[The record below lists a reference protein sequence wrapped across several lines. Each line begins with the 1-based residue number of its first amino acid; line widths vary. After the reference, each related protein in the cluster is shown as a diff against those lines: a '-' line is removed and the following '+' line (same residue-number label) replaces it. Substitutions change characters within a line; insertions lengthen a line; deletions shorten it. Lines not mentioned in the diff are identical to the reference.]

1 MMKTLAF
8 VAVAAMGLTACQNDF
23 EEQIEAKDS
32 VVVTFIADSAESRTA
47 VDTTGEKPV
56 FSWNDSGESFAV
68 LEQSDE
74 LAEATNVTFEK
85 NDDGLAEITA
95 EFPSS
100 SYKFVHKYA
109 TIYPK
114 SGYVSAESINDVTLV
129 LNPNQKMWSAD
140 TYDRNADLMVSKV
153 NKYPGQPTATAQML
167 EFTRLAAVVK
177 MSFKNFGVELG
188 DEVESVTLTIDK
200 KVLAG
205 TITADLE
212 NLVKDGKHVFTPQ
225 EKHDSVTV
233 ETHPECNDVYF
244 TVLPTTLA
252 EGDTYTITVVTKNR
266 LYIKQGAVP
275 EGKSLEFKAG
285 SVTRFSVNM
294 LGVAPS
300 DKWVLVKDAST
311 LKQGDV
317 VTIAA
322 KNYDYVIGKQAN
334 NYPLASQT
342 EVVKFGDY
350 LYHPVATTATSV
362 DNRIQHYTLMQR
374 DANKVAF
381 DFYNGV
387 DYEGDTSVGFVWATG
402 SNYAPKLQSFCD
414 VNTLFDVTIAAD
426 GAATLCASEIEKSN
440 KWWRYSHSTTA
451 SSRKFDMTTSVP
463 TGNYQV
469 CIYRLEGAV
478 GTIPTVAA
486 VVTVPDSDEP
496 VVIAEE
502 GAAEATAIDAVVFN
516 YVGDWTITPTAA
528 DAWLNVAYDATN
540 NCLTYTAEPNTGAK
554 RETTVT
560 ITATLEGEEAL
571 TWSFKVIQKGAPQE
585 ITIAEFV
592 KLAKD
597 VNTMYKLTGKIATK
611 PSSNTGDWILTD
623 ANDVKVTIK
632 RLKTDG
638 GDYAYDVVDLKVGD
652 VMTVTAV
659 PAGASSGLTYG
670 GSSTYPAIYK
680 GHYGFKTTLGVAA
693 DYTGGAVT
701 IEVETYSNGSIV
713 VPEAVEATMEAND
726 FAEFSYSGGDT
737 ATVTFTSE
745 NTTSDAREATV
756 TFTYGQASV
765 TVIAQQG
772 INPAN
777 KLGYEL
783 VTDASTLAVG
793 DEVIIV
799 AANTAK
805 ALACPTKTGDTKF
818 PSVDIE
824 KTGKVIY
831 DAEKAGV
838 QVFKLVAGEG
848 DGTMAFEFTYKDTT
862 YYPYYSS
869 GLKMRTSVNAAASWS
884 ISIDETGDASIS
896 TISSSN
902 TYLVKFNNAAAS
914 LTFTCY
920 KSTANQATADANKVC
935 IYKKQVKK

>member
-1 MMKTLAF
+1 MKKMMKTLAF

-68 LEQSDE
+68 LEQTDD

-100 SYKFVHKYA
+100 SYKFVHRYA

-114 SGYVSAESINDVTLV
+114 SGYVSAESINNVTLV

-188 DEVESVTLTIDK
+188 DEVESVTLTIDDK
-200 KVLAG
+200 ELAG

-212 NLVKDGKHVFTPQ
+212 NLVVDGKHVFTPQ

-317 VTIAA
+317 VAIAA
-322 KNYDYVIGKQAN
+322 KDYDKALSTKLYN
-334 NYPLASQT
+334 NASET
-342 EVVKFGDY
+342 STSAKRASVDISKIGDY
-350 LYHPVATTATSV
+350 LISNSEVQNFVLVAGGVEGTFAFYDEAREKFLVSNNKTSRYLI
-362 DNRIQHYTLMQR
+362 NQSYI
-374 DANKVAF
+374 DANTSFNISVTDGNATIKNITG
-381 DFYNGV
+381 DYSGCMIKYYLSDKIFYSG
-387 DYEGDTSVGFVWATG
+387 TSTA
-402 SNYAPKLQSFCD
+402 
-414 VNTLFDVTIAAD
+414 
-426 GAATLCASEIEKSN
+426 N
-440 KWWRYSHSTTA
+440 K
-451 SSRKFDMTTSVP
+451 D
-463 TGNYQV
+463 V

-486 VVTVPDSDEP
+486 NVTVPDSDES

-502 GAAEATAIDAVVFN
+502 GATTATAISDVVFN

-659 PAGASSGLTYG
+659 PAGVSSGLAYG

-726 FAEFSYSGGDT
+726 FAELSYSGGDT

-799 AANTAK
+799 AAKSDK
-805 ALACPTKTGDTKF
+805 ALGCYTGSSTITGLSTL
-818 PSVDIE
+818 PAVDIV
-824 KTGKVIY
+824 KSGNVVY
-831 DAEKAGV
+831 DVEEAGVMLLTLKAGLNDKE
-838 QVFKLVAGEG
+838 F
-848 DGTMAFEFTYKDTT
+848 AFQFTHKNID
-862 YYPYYSS
+862 YYINAPSNGLKGRAASS
-869 GLKMRTSVNAAASWS
+869 GANDSTSYALTIDAA
-884 ISIDETGDASIS
+884 TGFVTMQS
-896 TISSSN
+896 TYPRI
-902 TYLVKFNNAAAS
+902 VKFNSKTGTN
-914 LTFTCY
+914 FTAF
-920 KSTANQATADANKVC
+920 KLDAEGATMENNHIC

>member
-100 SYKFVHKYA
+100 SYKFEHKYA

-114 SGYVSAESINDVTLV
+114 SGYVSAESINNVTLV

-153 NKYPGQPTATAQML
+153 DKYPGQPTATAQML

-188 DEVESVTLTIDK
+188 DEVESVTLTIDD

-212 NLVKDGKHVFTPQ
+212 SLVVDGKHVFTPQ

-294 LGVAPS
+294 ADVEGI
-300 DKWVLVKDAST
+300 DKWTLVRDHS
-311 LKQGDV
+311 LLQEGDV
-317 VTIAA
+317 VAIVA
-322 KNYDYVIGKQAN
+322 KDYDKALSTKLYN
-334 NYPLASQT
+334 NASETSTSAKRGLAD
-342 EVVKFGDY
+342 VVKMGNFLKGGED
-350 LYHPVATTATSV
+350 L
-362 DNRIQHYTLMQR
+362 QKLTLMTG
-374 DANKVAF
+374 VADGTF
-381 DFYNGV
+381 SFYDEARGKFLV
-387 DYEGDTSVGFVWATG
+387 STTTG
-402 SNYAPKLQSFCD
+402 STYLINQVYCD
-414 VNTLFDVTIAAD
+414 VNTSFAITIDKATT
-426 GAATLCASEIEKSN
+426 AATITNTEGAYKGNLLRYNSN
-440 KWWRYSHSTTA
+440 GYFVSNQN
-451 SSRKFDMTTSVP
+451 TSA
-463 TGNYQV
+463 TYKDV

-486 VVTVPDSDEP
+486 NVTVPDSDES

-516 YVGDWTITPTAA
+516 YVGDWTISVSDEA
-528 DAWLNVAYDATN
+528 AWLNVAYDATN

-585 ITIAEFV
+585 ISIAEFV
-592 KLAKD
+592 KLEKD
-597 VNTMYKLTGKIATK
+597 ENSTYRITGRITEMTTSSSGTFKLTDGTNVAT
-611 PSSNTGDWILTD
+611 
-623 ANDVKVTIK
+623 VTY
-632 RLKTDG
+632 LYTDG
-638 GDYAYDVVDLKVGD
+638 GVKVSGNQDINVAVGD
-652 VMTVTAV
+652 VMTVTTV
-659 PAGASSGLTYG
+659 VASSTKGKG
-670 GSSTYPAIYK
+670 GSSDYHSTYK

-745 NTTSDAREATV
+745 NTTTEAREAVV

-799 AANTAK
+799 AAKSDK
-805 ALACPTKTGDTKF
+805 ALGCYTGSSTITGISTL
-818 PSVDIE
+818 PAVDIV
-824 KTGKVIY
+824 KSGNVVY
-831 DAEKAGV
+831 DVEEAGVMLLTLKAGLNDKEFAF
-838 QVFKLVAGEG
+838 QFTHK
-848 DGTMAFEFTYKDTT
+848 GTD
-862 YYPYYSS
+862 YYINAPSS
-869 GLKMRTSVNAAASWS
+869 GLKGRAASS
-884 ISIDETGDASIS
+884 GANNSTSYALTIDAATGFVTMQS
-896 TISSSN
+896 TYPRI
-902 TYLVKFNNAAAS
+902 VKFNSKTGTN
-914 LTFTCY
+914 FTAF
-920 KSTANQATADANKVC
+920 KLDAEGATMENNHIC

>member
-68 LEQSDE
+68 LEQSDA

-100 SYKFVHKYA
+100 SYNLMYKYA

-114 SGYVSAESINDVTLV
+114 SGYVSAESINNVTLV

-153 NKYPGQPTATAQML
+153 DKYPGQPTATAQKL

-188 DEVESVTLTIDK
+188 DEVESVTITIDK

-212 NLVKDGKHVFTPQ
+212 KLVVDGKHVFTPQ
-225 EKHDSVTV
+225 EKYDSVTV
-233 ETHPECNDVYF
+233 ETHPECEDVYF

-252 EGDTYTITVVTKNR
+252 AGDTYTITVVTKNR

-294 LGVAPS
+294 QGVAPS

-322 KNYDYVIGKQAN
+322 KNYNVVIGKQGT
-334 NYPLASQT
+334 NYPMASLT

-350 LYHPVATTATSV
+350 LYHPAATTATSV

-387 DYEGDTSVGFVWATG
+387 DYEGDTSVGFVWAYGT
-402 SNYAPKLQSFCD
+402 NYSPKLQSFCD
-414 VNTLFDVTIAAD
+414 KNTLFDVTIAAD
-426 GAATLCASEIEKSN
+426 GAATLYASEIEKTY

-486 VVTVPDSDEP
+486 NVTVPASDES

-502 GAAEATAIDAVVFN
+502 GATTATAISDVVFN
-516 YVGDWTITPTAA
+516 YVGDWTISVSDEA
-528 DAWLNVAYDATN
+528 AWLNVAYDATN
-540 NCLTYTAEPNTGAK
+540 NCLTYTAEQNTGAK

-611 PSSNTGDWILTD
+611 PSSNKGDWILTD
-623 ANDVKVTIK
+623 ANNVKVTIK
-632 RLKTDG
+632 HLKTDG

-659 PAGASSGLTYG
+659 PAGVSSNLAYG
-670 GSSTYPAIYK
+670 GDKTYPAIYK

-693 DYTGGAVT
+693 DYTGGVVT

-756 TFTYGQASV
+756 TFTYGDTSVDV
-765 TVIAQQG
+765 TVQQG
-772 INPAN
+772 VNPAN
-777 KLGYEL
+777 KIGFEL
-783 VTDASTLAVG
+783 VTDASALAVG

-799 AANTAK
+799 AKNADK
-805 ALACPTKTGDTKF
+805 AIACPTGTGATTY
-818 PSVDIE
+818 PAIEIE
-824 KTGKVIY
+824 KTGNVIY
-831 DAEKAGV
+831 DAEEAGAL
-838 QVFKLVAGEG
+838 VFTLVDDG
-848 DGTMAFEFTYKDTT
+848 DEQTATMALQFTYSNGSTRYLSAT
-862 YYPYYSS
+862 SS
-869 GLKMRTSVNAAASWS
+869 TGLRSRDSINDSARFTIVIEEAVAAIASPNKQVHYNSSTGANFSANTSTN
-884 ISIDETGDASIS
+884 
-896 TISSSN
+896 SN
-902 TYLVKFNNAAAS
+902 VTKE
-914 LTFTCY
+914 
-920 KSTANQATADANKVC
+920 ANFVC
-935 IYKKQVKK
+935 VYKKQVKK